1 MRRALLVIAAGLLGA
16 SLQAETLMQRM
27 LNQGIGIA
35 EKPIPPVDFE
45 LQDLSGKK
53 VKLSALKGKV
63 VFLNF
68 WATWCGPCRSEM
80 PSMQRLHEKLKAE
93 GLEILAVDLQEDKG
107 KVQAFA
113 KELGL
118 AFPIL
123 LDSDGRV
130 GAAYNA
136 RSIPTTYLL
145 DRDGNIFARA
155 VGAREWDTPELINI
169 LRLILKEGVE
179 F

>member
-123 LDSDGRV
+123 LDSDGSV